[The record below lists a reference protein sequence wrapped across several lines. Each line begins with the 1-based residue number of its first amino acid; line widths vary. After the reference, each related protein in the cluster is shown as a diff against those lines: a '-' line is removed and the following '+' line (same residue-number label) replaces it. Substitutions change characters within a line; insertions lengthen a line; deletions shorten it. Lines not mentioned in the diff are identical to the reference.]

1 LYFSGLVADIQG
13 VGDLYT
19 DPQVLSDDYRFGDG
33 DLGPRG
39 MALFFRTYRNC
50 GTSDGLGIPTF
61 PLSKNEL
68 KVQSKYEDDE
78 ITVSDDEEHDDV
90 DDDLSYKEDSAS
102 LDRGNDEDDGTAH
115 SSVKSRERLDR
126 FQRLDLNRL
135 RRSRALMYADHP
147 PHPPRHVS
155 LPGSGNNSEGDSAA
169 TQVRSNLSSSLA
181 VSRRSQALR
190 SGLSLSSSTSPS
202 PSKALLHHPHR
213 FYRRTRSEI
222 DEVSV
227 CLERAARHREYS
239 MADFH
244 RAPSGELEPRR
255 FKKSSGGC
263 GPLSA
268 DAASSANGLPRPT
281 TTSSAFHKSALV
293 RKLSQPMIPNEQCRC
308 NLGKVHY
315 QLAVLHGLNRFPE
328 VAEAAALHAT
338 ETSTRGAGQQHDHDA
353 AAHGEPCSPAEHD
366 VLSVLFHLSHA
377 ASLMNPPACLALA
390 RVLSGRPSSVSTLL
404 PSVVPVDFDLAK
416 ELLLRATTSPTLL
429 SKSAARQSVSPRLSA
444 ACLLLTLL
452 LEERQ
457 LNVPH
462 NLANESDTN
471 DQADASGEA
480 SKTPGSNEPLLDG
493 FVRRVL
499 EDAIDLYNQY
509 RDEQRQLEVHR
520 HVAMKSSCAAAHQQ
534 DSTAGHALASV
545 LRAGD
550 RVEANYALEGT
561 YYPAAVTDISS
572 APVNDAATMLVT
584 VQYDDDGSSEALP
597 IDQVRIVVPVAAT
610 QTRLGGPRRE
620 AADGCHDDD
629 EEEEE
634 EEFDDD
640 EELDC
645 ELLMQPYE
653 LLALLAHA
661 QLQDGESAAAAEL
674 YEQAASG
681 AADDGK
687 MQLATAYSLKSSEL
701 LLRSGK

>member
-1 LYFSGLVADIQG
+1 MHLTGAGITSHASLFSPGLVADIQG

-68 KVQSKYEDDE
+68 QVQSKYEDDE
-78 ITVSDDEEHDDV
+78 VTVSDDEDLRDD
-90 DDDLSYKEDSAS
+90 DNDDLSYQDDTS
-102 LDRGNDEDDGTAH
+102 LGRGNDREEEDGTSR
-115 SSVKSRERLDR
+115 SSVRSKGRLDR

-135 RRSRALMYADHP
+135 RRSRAADHP
-147 PHPPRHVS
+147 PHPPRHVLLS
-155 LPGSGNNSEGDSAA
+155 GSSNEGDSA
-169 TQVRSNLSSSLA
+169 TQVRSNLSSLA
-181 VSRRSQALR
+181 LSRRSKASHSAL
-190 SGLSLSSSTSPS
+190 LSSSSSTTSPS
-202 PSKALLHHPHR
+202 EHQHHHHR

-222 DEVSV
+222 DEVSM

-255 FKKSSGGC
+255 FKKRHGGPSSE
-263 GPLSA
+263 
-268 DAASSANGLPRPT
+268 DAATNSNGHPT
-281 TTSSAFHKSALV
+281 ATSAFHKSALV
-293 RKLSQPMIPNEQCRC
+293 RTLSSPMVPNEQCRC

-328 VAEAAALHAT
+328 VAEAAALHTT
-338 ETSTRGAGQQHDHDA
+338 ETTTGAQQHQHDA
-353 AAHGEPCSPAEHD
+353 DGHDEPCLTAEHD

-404 PSVVPVDFDLAK
+404 TSVVPVDFDLAK
-416 ELLLRATTSPTLL
+416 ELLLRAMATPTLL
-429 SKSAARQSVSPRLSA
+429 SKSAARQSVAPKLSA
-444 ACLLLTLL
+444 GCLLIALL

-457 LNVPH
+457 LNVRH
-462 NLANESDTN
+462 DIDDDESEANREA
-471 DQADASGEA
+471 ADVGAASGTTGD
-480 SKTPGSNEPLLDG
+480 KEPPLDG

-499 EDAIDLYNQY
+499 EDTAELYSQY
-509 RDEQRQLEVHR
+509 HEEQRQVEVHR
-520 HVAMKSSCAAAHQQ
+520 QVKGSCTTPQRGP
-534 DSTAGHALASV
+534 TALASV

-561 YYPAAVTDISS
+561 YYSAVVTGMSDPVTDAAPGSGPTSS
-572 APVNDAATMLVT
+572 SVVT
-584 VQYDDDGSSEALP
+584 VQYDDDGSSEELP
-597 IDQVRIVVPVAAT
+597 IDQVRIVVPIAAT
-610 QTRLGGPRRE
+610 QTRLGGPRMD
-620 AADGCHDDD
+620 AGDGCDTNDD
-629 EEEEE
+629 ED
-634 EEFDDD
+634 FDD

-645 ELLMQPYE
+645 ELLLQHYD
-653 LLALLAHA
+653 LLAMLAQA
-661 QLQDGESAAAAEL
+661 QEHDGDVKAAAEL

-681 AADDGK
+681 AAEDGK
-687 MQLATAYSLKSSEL
+687 MQMATAWSLKSSEL
-701 LLRSGK
+701 LLNVK

>member
-1 LYFSGLVADIQG
+1 VADIQG

-61 PLSKNEL
+61 PLSKHEL
-68 KVQSKYEDDE
+68 TVQSKYEDDE
-78 ITVSDDEEHDDV
+78 VTVSDDEDLRDD
-90 DDDLSYKEDSAS
+90 DNDDLSYQDDTS
-102 LDRGNDEDDGTAH
+102 LGRGNDHDADGTSR
-115 SSVKSRERLDR
+115 SSLRSKGRLDR

-135 RRSRALMYADHP
+135 RRSRALLNADHP
-147 PHPPRHVS
+147 PPPRHVLLS
-155 LPGSGNNSEGDSAA
+155 GSSNEGDSA
-169 TQVRSNLSSSLA
+169 TQVRSNLSSLA
-181 VSRRSQALR
+181 LSRRSKA
-190 SGLSLSSSTSPS
+190 SHSVSSSMNSSSTTS
-202 PSKALLHHPHR
+202 PSKLQHHR
-213 FYRRTRSEI
+213 FYRRTRSDI
-222 DEVSV
+222 DEVSM

-255 FKKSSGGC
+255 FKKQHGC
-263 GPLSA
+263 PSSA
-268 DAASSANGLPRPT
+268 DHPRQAAAA
-281 TTSSAFHKSALV
+281 TSVFHKSALV
-293 RKLSQPMIPNEQCRC
+293 RTLSSPMVPNEQCRC

-338 ETSTRGAGQQHDHDA
+338 ETTKPRAQQHQHDT
-353 AAHGEPCSPAEHD
+353 AHDEQCSPAEHD

-404 PSVVPVDFDLAK
+404 TSVVPVDFDLAK
-416 ELLLRATTSPTLL
+416 ELLLRAMATPTLL
-429 SKSAARQSVSPRLSA
+429 SKSAARQSVAPKLSA
-444 ACLLLTLL
+444 GCLLLALL

-457 LNVPH
+457 LTVRRDIDDD
-462 NLANESDTN
+462 ESDAN
-471 DQADASGEA
+471 HEAAEADKASGTTGD
-480 SKTPGSNEPLLDG
+480 KEPPLDG

-499 EDAIDLYNQY
+499 EDTAELYSQY
-509 RDEQRQLEVHR
+509 HEEQRQVEVHR
-520 HVAMKSSCAAAHQQ
+520 QMKGSC
-534 DSTAGHALASV
+534 TAPQPGPTALASV

-561 YYPAAVTDISS
+561 YYSAVVTGISD
-572 APVNDAATMLVT
+572 PVDDAAPGSGPSSSPTVT
-584 VQYDDDGSSEALP
+584 VKYDDDGSSEQLP
-597 IDQVRIVVPVAAT
+597 INQVRIVVPMAAT
-610 QTRLGGPRRE
+610 QTRLGGPRMDPD
-620 AADGCHDDD
+620 DGCDTNDNED
-629 EEEEE
+629 
-634 EEFDDD
+634 FDD

-645 ELLMQPYE
+645 ELLLQHYD
-653 LLALLAHA
+653 LLALLAQA
-661 QLQDGESAAAAEL
+661 QEQDGDVTAAAEL

-681 AADDGK
+681 AAEDGK
-687 MQLATAYSLKSSEL
+687 MQMATSWSLKSSEL
-701 LLRSGK
+701 LLNVK

>member
-1 LYFSGLVADIQG
+1 
-13 VGDLYT
+13 LYT

-68 KVQSKYEDDE
+68 KVQRKYEDDE
-78 ITVSDDEEHDDV
+78 VTVSDDEEQDDNE
-90 DDDLSYKEDSAS
+90 DDLSYKEDTAR
-102 LDRGNDEDDGTAH
+102 LDRGHDDDSGTAH
-115 SSVKSRERLDR
+115 SSVKSRERLDQ

-135 RRSRALMYADHP
+135 RRSRALHADHP
-147 PHPPRHVS
+147 PHPPRHIVAN
-155 LPGSGNNSEGDSAA
+155 SGINNEGDAAA

-181 VSRRSQALR
+181 ALR
-190 SGLSLSSSTSPS
+190 RPQASRSGFLSSSTSPS
-202 PSKALLHHPHR
+202 PSKSHAHQHNR

-222 DEVSV
+222 DEVSM

-239 MADFH
+239 MVDFH

-255 FKKSSGGC
+255 FKKNSGGC
-263 GPLSA
+263 GLLSA
-268 DAASSANGLPRPT
+268 EDASNGLPRPT

-338 ETSTRGAGQQHDHDA
+338 ETTTKAAGQQREHGT
-353 AAHGEPCSPAEHD
+353 AAHDEPCSPAEHD

-429 SKSAARQSVSPRLSA
+429 SKSEARQSVSPRLSA

-457 LNVPH
+457 LNVQH
-462 NLANESDTN
+462 NLDNESDTN
-471 DQADASGEA
+471 DQADASDEA
-480 SKTPGSNEPLLDG
+480 SKAPGDKEPPLDG

-509 RDEQRQLEVHR
+509 TDEQRQVEVHR
-520 HVAMKSSCAAAHQQ
+520 HVTCAAAHQQ

-561 YYPAAVTDISS
+561 YYPAVVTDVSS
-572 APVNDAATMLVT
+572 APVSDAATMLVT

-620 AADGCHDDD
+620 KAGDGCNDDDDD
-629 EEEEE
+629 EEAE

-645 ELLMQPYE
+645 ELLMRPYE
-653 LLALLAHA
+653 LLALLAQA
-661 QLQDGESAAAAEL
+661 QVQDGDTAAAAEL
-674 YEQAASG
+674 YGLAASG

-701 LLRSGK
+701 LLLQTTSAK

>member
-1 LYFSGLVADIQG
+1 VQPLTPNPFSPSSGLVADIQG

-68 KVQSKYEDDE
+68 HVQSKYEDDE
-78 ITVSDDEEHDDV
+78 VTVSDDEDLRDD
-90 DDDLSYKEDSAS
+90 DNDDLSYQDDTSV
-102 LDRGNDEDDGTAH
+102 DRRNDDADGTSR
-115 SSVKSRERLDR
+115 SSVRSKGRLDR

-135 RRSRALMYADHP
+135 RRSRAADHP
-147 PHPPRHVS
+147 PHPPRHVLLS
-155 LPGSGNNSEGDSAA
+155 GSSTEGDSA
-169 TQVRSNLSSSLA
+169 TQVRSNLSSLA
-181 VSRRSQALR
+181 LSRRSKASR
-190 SGLSLSSSTSPS
+190 SALSSSMNSSSTRTSPS
-202 PSKALLHHPHR
+202 KHQHHHHR

-222 DEVSV
+222 DEVAM

-255 FKKSSGGC
+255 FKQRHGG
-263 GPLSA
+263 PSSA
-268 DAASSANGLPRPT
+268 DAATNSNGHPT
-281 TTSSAFHKSALV
+281 ATSSAFHKSALV
-293 RKLSQPMIPNEQCRC
+293 RTLSSPMVPNEQCRC

-338 ETSTRGAGQQHDHDA
+338 DTQHHARDTSHDEHC
-353 AAHGEPCSPAEHD
+353 PPAEHD

-404 PSVVPVDFDLAK
+404 TSVVPVDFDLAK
-416 ELLLRATTSPTLL
+416 ELLLRAMATPTLL
-429 SKSAARQSVSPRLSA
+429 SKFAARQSVAPKLSA
-444 ACLLLTLL
+444 GCLLIALL

-457 LNVPH
+457 LNVRH
-462 NLANESDTN
+462 DTDDDESEANREATDVGT
-471 DQADASGEA
+471 ASGTTGD
-480 SKTPGSNEPLLDG
+480 KEPPLDG

-499 EDAIDLYNQY
+499 EDTAELYSQY
-509 RDEQRQLEVHR
+509 HEEQRQVEVHR
-520 HVAMKSSCAAAHQQ
+520 QVKGSCTGPQPGP
-534 DSTAGHALASV
+534 TALASV

-561 YYPAAVTDISS
+561 YYSAVVTGILDPVTDAAPGSGPTSS
-572 APVNDAATMLVT
+572 PVVT
-584 VQYDDDGSSEALP
+584 VQYDDDGSSEVLP
-597 IDQVRIVVPVAAT
+597 IDQVRIVVPIAAT
-610 QTRLGGPRRE
+610 QTRLGGPRMD
-620 AADGCHDDD
+620 AGDGCDTNDDD
-629 EEEEE
+629 D
-634 EEFDDD
+634 FDD

-645 ELLMQPYE
+645 ELLLQHYD
-653 LLALLAHA
+653 LLAMLAQA
-661 QLQDGESAAAAEL
+661 QEQDGDVKAAAEL

-681 AADDGK
+681 AAEDGK
-687 MQLATAYSLKSSEL
+687 MQMATAWSLKSSEL
-701 LLRSGK
+701 VLSVK